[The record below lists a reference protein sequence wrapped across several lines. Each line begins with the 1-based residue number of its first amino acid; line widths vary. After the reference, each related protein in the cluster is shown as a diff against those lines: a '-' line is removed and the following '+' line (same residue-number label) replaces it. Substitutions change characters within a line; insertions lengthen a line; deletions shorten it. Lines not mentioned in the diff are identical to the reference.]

1 MDSAALGSPPP
12 VYHEISPV
20 MLWMRRIFSAV
31 TIIMVALAMLFCLI
45 QGKVDGT
52 FYLLFVNLV
61 ISCVIISFLLWWYR
75 TGDLSADRFWF
86 IILVASVII
95 FQCITTDIFVFNH
108 EKTIAPVTTTAQ
120 PTPYTIGPPNMTT
133 HHTTTKP
140 SFQNNMD
147 GMFIQGAA
155 PP

>member
-1 MDSAALGSPPP
+1 MDSSPSGP
-12 VYHEISPV
+12 VYHEISPM
-20 MLWMRRIFSAV
+20 MLWLRRIYSGI

-45 QGKVDGT
+45 KGKGDGT

-75 TGDLSADRFWF
+75 TGDLSANKFWF

-108 EKTIAPVTTTAQ
+108 EQYYAPTTTAPPTAYTLVTPNKTT
-120 PTPYTIGPPNMTT
+120 PTPAPPA
-133 HHTTTKP
+133 
-140 SFQNNMD
+140 FQNTMD
-147 GMFIQGAA
+147 SMFTQANVAA
-155 PP
+155 PPEG